1 VTGTR
6 LGSLAV
12 AVLLTAACA
21 GSRAA
26 REPAPEP
33 KVGPRY
39 EVLVFSKTA
48 GFRHDS
54 IPAGIRAIRDLG
66 AANSFTVT
74 ATEDPAQFS
83 GGNLGR
89 YAAVVFLNTSGDVL
103 DPAQQAAL
111 EAYVRAG
118 GGYVGVHAAA
128 DTEYGWPFYGE
139 LVGARFARHPRI
151 QPVTVRVRDRA
162 HPATV
167 HLPAVWRV
175 TDEPYDYRTRPRA
188 GVRVLA
194 TLDES
199 TYEGGAMGAD
209 HPITW
214 CGTVGAGRSFYTGL
228 GHPIELYADPE
239 FRRLLL
245 GGIRYA
251 AGAD

>member
-1 VTGTR
+1 MTGTR
-6 LGSLAV
+6 LGSLGV

-26 REPAPEP
+26 REPAP
-33 KVGPRY
+33 GPEIGTRH
-39 EVLVFSKTA
+39 EVLVFSMTA

-54 IPAGIRAIRDLG
+54 IPAGIRAIRELG
-66 AANSFTVT
+66 AASSFTVT

-83 GGNLGR
+83 GANLGR

-162 HPATV
+162 HPATA

-228 GHPIELYADPE
+228 GHPIELYADPD